1 MQLSGADHVAEQ
13 MLITLLMGADHSAEQ
28 ALIFN

>member
-13 MLITLLMGADHSAEQ
+13 VLIMLLTGADHAAEQ
-28 ALIFN
+28 ALICG